1 MDIALSLLLNYILKA
16 LDAQT
21 EELAELNDSIK
32 QIIDL
37 LERQ

>member
-21 EELAELNDSIK
+21 EELAELNESIK
-32 QIIDL
+32 QIIAL
-37 LERQ
+37 LKQH